1 MTDATAFYGPPGTG
15 KTTTL
20 VSMIKAEL
28 EEGANV
34 TVVSYTKAAAKEI
47 AERAGG
53 NQGIYTATIHAST
66 IHSLAFGL
74 GGCKMASTVDI
85 DKLKSFSGATG
96 IPFCGRVVTE
106 DDDIQTLEVG
116 DEYMSVYNLARAKL
130 APYAETYDNS
140 YRPGTADE
148 FAYFCDAYD
157 RWKRT
162 NGYYD
167 FGDMLTR
174 ALGKPYKPEVLVV
187 DEAQDL
193 SPAQWELIYQWGREA
208 ARVYIAGDDDQAIYL
223 WSGAD
228 PAGMQNFEQDFNA
241 KRVVLDQSY
250 RIPAEVHSLANDIIV
265 PVAGR
270 VDKVYR
276 PRSEPGMVDRVDSF
290 TDVVIDPAE
299 PTLVLYRNHSL
310 RRDVEDTLLARS
322 VAHVFDNGGR
332 SVLQSPLADAARSW
346 ERGEPWTMI
355 PADVRRGL
363 RRIYSDRQYK
373 AFEVTGEWPFDPL
386 MSSQQSY
393 RLRAALN
400 EYRRKNDGILPDVR
414 DCKLHLSSIHGA
426 KGREADHV
434 VLINGMTGKTATGY
448 ELDKDAERRVFY
460 VGVTRARKRLT
471 IVTAENAAEILL

>member
-1 MTDATAFYGPPGTG
+1 MTTATVFYGPPGTG
-15 KTTTL
+15 KTTAL
-20 VSMIKAEL
+20 VKTIKAEL
-28 EEGANV
+28 EAGAKV

-47 AERAGG
+47 AARAGAE
-53 NQGIYTATIHAST
+53 TKAIHAST
-66 IHSLAFGL
+66 IHSLAFGI

-85 DKLKSFSGATG
+85 DKLKSFSEATG

-130 APYAETYDNS
+130 APYIETYDNS
-140 YRPGTADE
+140 YRPGTAGE
-148 FAYFCDAYD
+148 FVYFCDAYD
-157 RWKRT
+157 RWKQI

-174 ALGKPYKPEVLVV
+174 ALGRPYEPEVLVV

-193 SPAQWELIYQWGREA
+193 SPAQWGLIYQWARGSK
-208 ARVYIAGDDDQAIYL
+208 RVYIAGDDDQAIYL

-228 PAGMQNFEQDFNA
+228 PVGMQHFEKDFDA

-250 RIPAEVHSLANDIIV
+250 RIPAEVHSLANDIIT

-270 VDKVYR
+270 VNKTYR
-276 PRSEPGMVDRVDSF
+276 PRSESGWVDRVDSF
-290 TDVVIDPAE
+290 TGVAIDSDE

-310 RRDVEDTLLARS
+310 RRDVEDTLLAHS

-355 PADVRRGL
+355 PAEVRRGL
-363 RRIYSDRQYK
+363 RRIYNDRQYK
-373 AFEVTGEWPFDPL
+373 TFEITGEWPFDPL
-386 MSSQQSY
+386 LSQSQSY
-393 RLRAALN
+393 RLRAALADF
-400 EYRRKNDGILPDVR
+400 RRKNGGMLPDVHK
-414 DCKLHLSSIHGA
+414 CKLHLSSIHGA

-434 VLINGMTGKTATGY
+434 VLVNGMTGKTATNY

-460 VGVTRARKRLT
+460 VGVTRARKHLT
-471 IVTAENAAEILL
+471 IVTGENATEILL